1 MVSEY
6 IRDPFRNRIFL
17 FMSLAA
23 LMGSL
28 AACMKNETTNNES
41 AQNKR
46 EHWQVPESLPG
57 APNFPP
63 ATRAALER
71 ALAAQPEGYEPRT
84 HHFRADGGPKYTNQP
99 RVACIASVPRRQS
112 AKMLKSAEL

>member
-17 FMSLAA
+17 FLSLAA
-23 LMGSL
+23 LGGSL

-41 AQNKR
+41 TKNNRQD
-46 EHWQVPESLPG
+46 WQVPESLPG

-63 ATRAALER
+63 ATKDCRL
-71 ALAAQPEGYEPRT
+71 
-84 HHFRADGGPKYTNQP
+84 
-99 RVACIASVPRRQS
+99 
-112 AKMLKSAEL
+112 